1 MRALSLVLAMIWL
14 AALSAMAS
22 SEEQNGQSREPITL
36 YSPAQLARM
45 IQNGEPVV
53 LLDVREP
60 EEFAKN
66 HLPGAIN
73 IPRREFAT
81 RHAELPPDALVI
93 PYCNMDFRGF
103 VAVEELWALGVKH
116 LGLMQKRGIEG
127 WRASELPIV
136 EKSGKSDDQALKA
149 LLALDPDKLPGLETI
164 ERVEPTGKVAR
175 FDVEVSEWYFDPND
189 IRVKAGDRVDIV
201 LTSRKGSHFFIL
213 PDFELQAEVPAGQT
227 RTVSFIADRRGTFR
241 FGSCEWDGSALQVMK
256 GRISID

>member
-1 MRALSLVLAMIWL
+1 MRAFALVLATIV
-14 AALSAMAS
+14 LSVLPGTAR
-22 SEEQNGQSREPITL
+22 SETGQSRQLTTL
-36 YSPAQLARM
+36 YSPAQLVKM
-45 IQNGEPVV
+45 IQSGDPVV

-60 EEFAKN
+60 EEFAKD
-66 HLPGAIN
+66 HLPGARN

-81 RHAELPPDALVI
+81 RYTELPLDALVI

-103 VAVEELWALGVKH
+103 AAVEELSALGVKR
-116 LGLMQKRGIEG
+116 LGLMQQRGIEG
-127 WRASELPIV
+127 WRASALPIV
-136 EKSGKSDDQALKA
+136 ERSGKSDEEALKA
-149 LLALDPDKLPGLETI
+149 LLELDPDKLPGLEKI

-175 FDVEVSEWYFDPND
+175 FDVEASEWYFDPND
-189 IRVKAGDRVDIV
+189 IRVRAGDRVDIV